1 MEDIHAASDVIRK
14 ERGYQN
20 MVTDEIMCAVQ
31 MMVGKMEN
39 PKEKNAGEK
48 IGNMLADF
56 DEDLWNSLSN
66 KEKDAWIYG
75 YVK

>member
-1 MEDIHAASDVIRK
+1 
-14 ERGYQN
+14 

-31 MMVGKMEN
+31 MMVNKMED

-56 DEDLWNSLSN
+56 NEDLWNNLSN
-66 KEKDAWIYG
+66 EEKDAWMSR

>member
-66 KEKDAWIYG
+66 KEKDSWIYG

>member
-1 MEDIHAASDVIRK
+1 
-14 ERGYQN
+14 
-20 MVTDEIMCAVQ
+20 MVTDEIVCAVQ
-31 MMVGKMEN
+31 MMVDKMEN

-66 KEKDAWIYG
+66 EEKDAWMCRYA
-75 YVK
+75 K